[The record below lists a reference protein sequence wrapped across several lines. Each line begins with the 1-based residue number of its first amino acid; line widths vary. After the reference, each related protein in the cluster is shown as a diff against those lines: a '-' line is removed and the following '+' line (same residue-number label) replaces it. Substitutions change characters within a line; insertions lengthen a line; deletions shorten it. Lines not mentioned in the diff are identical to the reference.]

1 MADIRF
7 NNTLAFN
14 GNGNDILNPLIS
26 DIFDA
31 DKTSFEINNDITA
44 KLGIKETRALTPDQK
59 FRQTIGAYELDA
71 IGEGE
76 DFPTMQT
83 GFAKE
88 KGFAVTVY
96 ANQIAITKLFKKW
109 IESAQSLRGAD
120 TSVQKEWATLAENIR
135 ALRYG
140 RVKTMN
146 IVSTELFSLGFAV
159 VATNGPG
166 SATAYG
172 QPLFSASHPYGSG
185 VTAGTFQNVLGGSYG
200 TLNDDLNATSL
211 QAALNVHK
219 QSLRMQNGDRID
231 TPSKYILLVPRA
243 LAVTARSLLNT
254 AGNQV
259 GVYAGTGSNASLL
272 NTFSYQG
279 NTVEIMELPY
289 EGGKKKNGTT
299 VGSDTQWFLLNAE
312 GAEMASAM
320 RKITL
325 WDAEFGTYTND
336 SNKTSYVT
344 VDMAFTIDHFG
355 LEAFVVGSLGTA

>member
-14 GNGNDILNPLIS
+14 GNGNDILNPLIT

-44 KLGIKETRALTPDQK
+44 KLGLKETRALTPDQK

-71 IGEGE
+71 IDEGE

-88 KGFAVTVY
+88 KGFAVQPY
-96 ANQIAITKLFKKW
+96 GNQIAITKLFMKW
-109 IESAQSLRGAD
+109 IQSAQSLKGSD
-120 TSVQKEWATLAENIR
+120 TSVQKEWATLAENIK
-135 ALRYG
+135 ALRNG
-140 RVKTMN
+140 RIKIMN
-146 IVSTELFSLGFAV
+146 MVVTRLFSLGFST

-185 VTAGTFQNVLGGSYG
+185 LNAGTFQNVLGGSYG

-219 QSLRMQNGDRID
+219 SSIRMQNGDRVD

-259 GVYAGTGSNASLL
+259 GVYAGTGSNAALL

-279 NTVEIMELPY
+279 NTVEIMEMPY
-289 EGGKKKNGTT
+289 LWAKDKSGATI
-299 VGSDTQWFLLNAE
+299 GSDTMWFLLNAE

-325 WDAEFGTYTND
+325 YDAEFGTYVND

-344 VDMAFTIDHFG
+344 VDMAFTVDHFG
-355 LEAFVVGSLGTA
+355 LESFVVGSLGNA

>member
-31 DKTSFEINNDITA
+31 AKTSFEINNDITA

-109 IESAQSLRGAD
+109 IESAQSLKGAD
-120 TSVQKEWATLAENIR
+120 TSVQKEWATLAENIK

-146 IVSTELFSLGFAV
+146 IVATELFSLGFST
-159 VATNGPG
+159 VATN
-166 SATAYG
+166 
-172 QPLFSASHPYGSG
+172 
-185 VTAGTFQNVLGGSYG
+185 
-200 TLNDDLNATSL
+200 
-211 QAALNVHK
+211 
-219 QSLRMQNGDRID
+219 
-231 TPSKYILLVPRA
+231 
-243 LAVTARSLLNT
+243 
-254 AGNQV
+254 
-259 GVYAGTGSNASLL
+259 
-272 NTFSYQG
+272 
-279 NTVEIMELPY
+279 
-289 EGGKKKNGTT
+289 
-299 VGSDTQWFLLNAE
+299 
-312 GAEMASAM
+312 
-320 RKITL
+320 
-325 WDAEFGTYTND
+325 
-336 SNKTSYVT
+336 
-344 VDMAFTIDHFG
+344 
-355 LEAFVVGSLGTA
+355 